1 MARGINKVIIVG
13 NCGQDPETRYMPSG
27 GAVTNLS
34 LATSE
39 SWKDKNTGDQQER
52 TEWHR
57 VVFFNR
63 LAEIVE
69 QYVKKGSKVYIEGS
83 LRTRKWQG
91 QDGQDRYTTEIVA
104 SEMQMLDSRGGQG
117 QGGYDQSQPDYAQSQ
132 PQQAQQNQAAPKQ
145 TAAPAAA
152 PAQGMGFDDDIPF
165 QKAEFKLTYLE
176 SFMTIK
182 VGDKIPEGTL
192 AVMGA
197 EGPAGITTADIFAG
211 KKVVLVAV
219 PGAFTPTCSVA
230 HMPGFVVKYDEI
242 IAKGVDT
249 VACLSVNDAFVMNAW
264 KDASNAENI
273 LMLADGNCTFTA
285 SLGLELDGTGF
296 GMGMRS
302 KRFAIIVNDG
312 VVELLNVDESGFEL
326 SSAEAVL
333 EAL

>member
-69 QYVKKGSKVYIEGS
+69 KYVKKGSKVYIEGS

-165 QKAEFKLTYLE
+165 
-176 SFMTIK
+176 
-182 VGDKIPEGTL
+182 
-192 AVMGA
+192 
-197 EGPAGITTADIFAG
+197 
-211 KKVVLVAV
+211 
-219 PGAFTPTCSVA
+219 
-230 HMPGFVVKYDEI
+230 
-242 IAKGVDT
+242 
-249 VACLSVNDAFVMNAW
+249 
-264 KDASNAENI
+264 
-273 LMLADGNCTFTA
+273 
-285 SLGLELDGTGF
+285 
-296 GMGMRS
+296 
-302 KRFAIIVNDG
+302 
-312 VVELLNVDESGFEL
+312 
-326 SSAEAVL
+326 
-333 EAL
+333 